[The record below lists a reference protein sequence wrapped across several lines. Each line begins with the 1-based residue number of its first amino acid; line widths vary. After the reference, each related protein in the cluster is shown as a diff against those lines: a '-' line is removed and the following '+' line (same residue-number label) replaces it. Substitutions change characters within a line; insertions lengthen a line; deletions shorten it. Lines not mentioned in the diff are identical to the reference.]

1 MSENTDRA
9 SSGQGHRERLRERFL
24 KAPLAVPDYELL
36 ELLLFYAVPRRDTKP
51 LARALLARFS
61 DIRGVLDARYA
72 ELREIDGFGESL
84 ATFWKVLRE
93 VRARYGASSLRRRE
107 ELSSP
112 AAVAAMAKSRL
123 AGQDEEECWLALV
136 DAQNRLLSWQRLQHG
151 SVSAVCVHPR
161 DILAAALEA
170 KASGI
175 ILVHNHPGGD
185 PHPSEQD
192 ERLTMSLQGLSPA
205 MGLRFLDHVIITD
218 EDCYSMISREILSG
232 GQEHT
237 DVES

>member
-1 MSENTDRA
+1 M
-9 SSGQGHRERLRERFL
+9 
-24 KAPLAVPDYELL
+24 PDYELL

-112 AAVAAMAKSRL
+112 AAVAAMAKRRL
-123 AGQDEEECWLALV
+123 AGQDEAECWLALV
-136 DAQNRLLSWQRLQHG
+136 DAQTRLLSWQRLQ
-151 SVSAVCVHPR
+151 
-161 DILAAALEA
+161 
-170 KASGI
+170 
-175 ILVHNHPGGD
+175 
-185 PHPSEQD
+185 
-192 ERLTMSLQGLSPA
+192 
-205 MGLRFLDHVIITD
+205 
-218 EDCYSMISREILSG
+218 
-232 GQEHT
+232 
-237 DVES
+237 